1 MEMFQTPWIVLSS
14 YSHCKLVSINSN
26 KPFPTFVIHI
36 LKHPIM
42 SDNKNIQD
50 GRDSSKVDGNSDYE
64 LDYVAQKLGVSRE
77 KVKEA
82 IQAVGNSREKIEDFL
97 KN

>member
-1 MEMFQTPWIVLSS
+1 
-14 YSHCKLVSINSN
+14 
-26 KPFPTFVIHI
+26 
-36 LKHPIM
+36 M